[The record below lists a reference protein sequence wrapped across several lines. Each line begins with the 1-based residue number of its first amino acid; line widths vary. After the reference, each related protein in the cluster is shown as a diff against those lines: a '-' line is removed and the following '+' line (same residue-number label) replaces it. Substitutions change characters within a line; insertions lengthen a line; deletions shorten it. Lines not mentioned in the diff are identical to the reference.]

1 MRVFAKKYYCRRA
14 DQRVSPHKIRLK
26 CTPAFAIFSKR
37 NTQLHAT
44 HPSFFQRLHRLFS
57 LPRLDLR
64 TLAPK
69 RYYDSPIDP
78 CVDIPRCDR
87 HNPSSEENFSVEKAR
102 VKVSP
107 KFQVVIP
114 KAIRDELQ
122 IESGQHLVMF
132 TLDGSIH
139 LVPSRSVKELRG
151 IAKGMRWKDEYRDRT
166 ERF

>member
-1 MRVFAKKYYCRRA
+1 
-14 DQRVSPHKIRLK
+14 
-26 CTPAFAIFSKR
+26 
-37 NTQLHAT
+37 
-44 HPSFFQRLHRLFS
+44 
-57 LPRLDLR
+57 
-64 TLAPK
+64 
-69 RYYDSPIDP
+69 
-78 CVDIPRCDR
+78 
-87 HNPSSEENFSVEKAR
+87 VEKAR

-122 IESGQHLVMF
+122 IESGQHLVMY

-151 IAKGMRWKDEYRDRT
+151 IVKGMRWKDEYRDRA